1 LISFYLQYSKK
12 AYQST
17 AKKSIVFNVAYPI
30 PFIHISYSQ
39 KISHLCE
46 LIILT
51 LFAELKDDKT
61 HTDNSFEALNYY
73 LSFYPIQTNL
83 CGRLKSCQHKQQWFL
98 TQRRLKWNIWNGCKN
113 LFDMQLKSTPSLSKW
128 TNQQSTNTLL
138 KYR

>member
-1 LISFYLQYSKK
+1 MSSFFEIIYLQYSKK

-61 HTDNSFEALNYY
+61 HTKAT
-73 LSFYPIQTNL
+73 LS
-83 CGRLKSCQHKQQWFL
+83 RH
-98 TQRRLKWNIWNGCKN
+98 
-113 LFDMQLKSTPSLSKW
+113 
-128 TNQQSTNTLL
+128 
-138 KYR
+138 